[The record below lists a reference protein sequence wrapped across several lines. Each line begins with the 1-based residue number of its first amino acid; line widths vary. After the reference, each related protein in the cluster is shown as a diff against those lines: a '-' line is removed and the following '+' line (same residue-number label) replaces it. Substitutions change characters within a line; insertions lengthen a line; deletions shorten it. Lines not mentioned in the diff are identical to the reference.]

1 MTKQELKAFVK
12 LKREAV
18 AALRADYLDALAQ
31 EVKKAGGTDKLARL
45 MGRSGSYIRMERRR
59 GLITIKNC
67 VEEIA
72 EKIYGIKGE
81 G

>member
-1 MTKQELKAFVK
+1 MNKQELKAFVK

-31 EVKKAGGTDKLARL
+31 EVAKAGGTDKLAER
-45 MGRSGSYIRMERRR
+45 MGRSGSWLRMAKRK

-72 EKIYGIKGE
+72 FKIYEIKGE